1 MSIFVLCV
9 FVGDGLIGVGFY
21 LAETYQIPV
30 LMAAGAF
37 QSLALAALGVTAL
50 VDHSRTASKAPEDSQ
65 FIERSWHLSS
75 AAVAALFLVALYFL
89 GRNLAAAR
97 ELLSIEMVVLVS
109 MVVTG
114 LMLVIRQ
121 TVSGSRIRL
130 ALETLVLERTD
141 ELKASTLALEASN
154 RSLSSLTENAPIA
167 ICARTNAG
175 QFPYQN
181 SVWRSLV
188 ENCPDVVRWQPGSTD
203 ALQELDLR
211 TIDGETR
218 HFFGGQSDYIDGA
231 GNVSG
236 QWLMLSD
243 VTEQKLR
250 EAQLFNLSKLASL
263 GEMATGVAHEM
274 NQPLHAI
281 RLTIFNLQRQIDK
294 PDFFSE
300 PGAAKVR
307 LAEKFERMDG
317 LVARC
322 DGLVKQM
329 RTFGKAPSTEL
340 VATQLKVVA
349 EEATLLFVE
358 QMRLKGITLISNVDS
373 AARVLCSP
381 EQLDQVVINLI
392 ANARDAVA
400 DSPIKEI
407 RLETQQQ
414 DNNWILRVIDTGSGI
429 DEAIKNRLFEPF
441 FTTKDVNQGTGL
453 GLSISFGMIN
463 EMGGVLSIENNSDG
477 GATAAISLP
486 VAQIE

>member
-1 MSIFVLCV
+1 
-9 FVGDGLIGVGFY
+9 
-21 LAETYQIPV
+21 
-30 LMAAGAF
+30 
-37 QSLALAALGVTAL
+37 
-50 VDHSRTASKAPEDSQ
+50 
-65 FIERSWHLSS
+65 
-75 AAVAALFLVALYFL
+75 
-89 GRNLAAAR
+89 
-97 ELLSIEMVVLVS
+97 MVVLVS

-181 SVWRSLV
+181 SVWRALV
-188 ENCPDVVRWQPGSTD
+188 EICPDVVHWQPGSTD

-211 TIDGETR
+211 TIDGEIR
-218 HFFGGQSDYIDGA
+218 HFFGGQADYLDGA
-231 GNVSG
+231 GKVTG
-236 QWLMLSD
+236 KWLMLSD

-274 NQPLHAI
+274 NQPLHAL
-281 RLTIFNLQRQIDK
+281 RLAIYNVQRQISR
-294 PDFFSE
+294 PQFAAE
-300 PGAAKVR
+300 AGASQKK
-307 LAEKFERMDG
+307 LAEKFARMDD
-317 LVARC
+317 LVTRC
-322 DGLVKQM
+322 DGLVRQM
-329 RTFGKAPSTEL
+329 RTFGKAPSADL
-340 VATQLKVVA
+340 VPMQLQTIV
-349 EEATLLFVE
+349 EEAQLLFVE
-358 QMRLKGITLISNVDS
+358 QLRLNDIALIIKIDPD
-373 AARVLCSP
+373 AWVLCAP
-381 EQLDQVVINLI
+381 EQLEQVLINLL

-400 DSPIKEI
+400 ECPTKEI
-407 RLETQQQ
+407 RLETQKQ
-414 DNNWILRVIDTGSGI
+414 DGRWMLRVIDTGSGI
-429 DEAIKNRLFEPF
+429 DDAIKNRLFEPF

-477 GATAAISLP
+477 GAAAAISLP
-486 VAQIE
+486 VAQIQ